1 MVNRWKTIRSNLKKE
16 NQPSD
21 ESFFD
26 KTIMTKVLLEMI
38 RRKEVI
44 NEN

>member
-1 MVNRWKTIRSNLKKE
+1 MDNKWETIRSILKKE

-21 ESFFD
+21 ESSFD